1 MSQLVAVSSPAS
13 GREMLERAAKLRR
26 SFYPR
31 TAVQPARV
39 TRRIPWH
46 IVYAAPLVI
55 EMPPKAEVE
64 MLREEAAIAA
74 VAGPRVRVADIL
86 QAVAE
91 EFGVGVLDILSER
104 RARHLII
111 ARHVCMFLARELT
124 VRSLQEIGTLL
135 GKKDHSS
142 VFHGIRNVE
151 KWVAD
156 GSSIIA
162 DMDAIRERV
171 LA

>member
-1 MSQLVAVSSPAS
+1 MSQLVAISSPAS
-13 GREMLERAAKLRR
+13 GREMIERAAMLRR

-31 TAVQPARV
+31 GVAQPVRAV
-39 TRRIPWH
+39 RRIQWQ

-55 EMPPKAEVE
+55 ERPPKAEVE

-74 VAGPRVRVADIL
+74 VVGPRVRVADIL

-91 EFGVGVLDILSER
+91 QFDVRELDILSER
-104 RARHLII
+104 RNRRFII

-135 GKKDHSS
+135 GRKDHSS
-142 VFHGIRNVE
+142 VFHGIKNVE

-156 GSSIIA
+156 GSSVIA
-162 DMDAIRERV
+162 DLDAIRERF
-171 LA
+171 A